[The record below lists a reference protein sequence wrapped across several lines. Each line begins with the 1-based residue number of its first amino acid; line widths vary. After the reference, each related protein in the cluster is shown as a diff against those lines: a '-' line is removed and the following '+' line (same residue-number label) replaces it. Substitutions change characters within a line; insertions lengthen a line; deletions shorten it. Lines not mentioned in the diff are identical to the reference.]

1 MQASYIAKRFQSIY
15 RLTKINISRRYL
27 LTLDKNDW
35 FYVNYSQSQNLTMSR
50 FDNWHFLTRFD
61 DSGPELL
68 ILCQPFWKS
77 KLICLLT
84 RFDTSKPDLT
94 IRDQNCWFCVN
105 LSQSQNFYGYW
116 PDLTFLDQIWR
127 FGTRIVDST
136 QTPNQQS
143 GWSVFFPE
151 WQSPFWRP
159 ESTKWVPESTKW
171 VPESTKGD
179 PESTKGDPE
188 STKWESQ
195 KQQIGSRELYV
206 IEAIKSRIL
215 IADSAQAEYCP
226 SFHFLYVRRRDI
238 SSFLNNMIV

>member
-1 MQASYIAKRFQSIY
+1 MQASYIAKRFQPIY
-15 RLTKINISRRYL
+15 RLTKISISRRDL
-27 LTLDKNDW
+27 LTLDKNGW

-50 FDNWHFLTRFD
+50 FDI
-61 DSGPELL
+61 SE
-68 ILCQPFWKS
+68 
-77 KLICLLT
+77 
-84 RFDTSKPDLT
+84 PDLT

-127 FGTRIVDST
+127 FRTKIVDST
-136 QTPNQQS
+136 QTPNRQS

-195 KQQIGSRELYV
+195 KQ
-206 IEAIKSRIL
+206 
-215 IADSAQAEYCP
+215 
-226 SFHFLYVRRRDI
+226 
-238 SSFLNNMIV
+238 

>member
-1 MQASYIAKRFQSIY
+1 M
-15 RLTKINISRRYL
+15 
-27 LTLDKNDW
+27 
-35 FYVNYSQSQNLTMSR
+35 
-50 FDNWHFLTRFD
+50 
-61 DSGPELL
+61 
-68 ILCQPFWKS
+68 
-77 KLICLLT
+77 
-84 RFDTSKPDLT
+84 T
-94 IRDQNCWFCVN
+94 IRDQNCLVCVN
-105 LSQSQNFYGYW
+105 LSQSQNLYVYW

-195 KQQIGSRELYV
+195 KQQIGSRVLYAQGWYYEREDVDMIGKRGWSETFPVMGTKRDHGMGGSRHWGWSCQRAAAKGEEGRV
-206 IEAIKSRIL
+206 ILPAGPPLLHLRPLRLQFS
-215 IADSAQAEYCP
+215 
-226 SFHFLYVRRRDI
+226 
-238 SSFLNNMIV
+238 